1 MLLLLDGRDITDNGS
16 VRFARLPSR
25 EVEAESKRVDN
36 LEEDEAVASIGGDD
50 LGRFAPDKLP
60 PSPT

>member
-1 MLLLLDGRDITDNGS
+1 MTDNGS

-25 EVEAESKRVDN
+25 EAEAESKRVDN
-36 LEEDEAVASIGGDD
+36 LEEDEAVASVGGDD
-50 LGRFAPDKLP
+50 LGRFAPDELP